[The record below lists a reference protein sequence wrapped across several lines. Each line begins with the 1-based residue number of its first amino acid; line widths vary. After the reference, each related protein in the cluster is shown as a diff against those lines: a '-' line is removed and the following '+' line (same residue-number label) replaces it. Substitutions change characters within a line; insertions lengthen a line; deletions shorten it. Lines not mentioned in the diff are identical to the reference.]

1 MHFIVRRAAAAPAT
15 KAPPTQPP
23 SYAESAAAKSNNSG
37 GSSGFDIFL
46 VLIAVFSV
54 LNIGLIIAVIILSR
68 AKNQSATARST
79 SQTGSGRSTR
89 IGSVAKPKRPVGT
102 LLEWR
107 SKTSVGTLDAIITD
121 MANKERQRRLDLQGA
136 GQYSVDL

>member
-89 IGSVAKPKRPVGT
+89 IGSVFEDSQITQREERISWK
-102 LLEWR
+102 LEKYFR
-107 SKTSVGTLDAIITD
+107 
-121 MANKERQRRLDLQGA
+121 EPR
-136 GQYSVDL
+136 